1 MSEFE
6 RNLHEALRRREA
18 PPGFEARVL
27 ARTREMKQD
36 RQTHRSWRWSWLSAT
51 AAALLV
57 VILVALPLYR
67 ERQRQAE
74 AVRSREELILALR
87 ITSSKLR
94 LVQEKLSGMEQKT
107 IELPLQQ

>member
-1 MSEFE
+1 LSEFE

-18 PPGFEARVL
+18 PPGFETKVL
-27 ARTREMKQD
+27 ARTREMEQAAKTQ
-36 RQTHRSWRWSWLSAT
+36 RAWAWSWRWAT
-51 AAALLV
+51 AAAM
-57 VILVALPLYR
+57 LVAIFVAFPAYR

-74 AVRSREELILALR
+74 AEKSRDELLLALR
-87 ITSSKLR
+87 ITNSKLR